1 MGSNMR
7 NLSKSSWITIA
18 STAGVLLIGL
28 YVMFSL
34 GSTEK
39 QSKHREV
46 PPEVRLVETES
57 VNFGDIVLEIEG
69 NGIIQ
74 SQRKLN
80 FVSEA
85 TGVVLLAKND
95 LKDGTFVGKGET
107 ILEVDSREVENTL
120 FTLRSGFMNALA
132 AVLPEIKI
140 ENAESYDRWY
150 NYFINLDIH
159 KPTPELPEI
168 SNLQEKIKL
177 SGRQIF
183 SKYYA
188 VKNQE
193 ILLSKYKIVA
203 PFSGYISSQGII
215 KGSFVSRNQTLFSLS
230 DAQNVEIAVPL
241 LVEEVN
247 LLDFSK
253 TPSVKI
259 YSDEN
264 NESVLNGKIFR
275 KETNLDRNSQTI
287 NVYVTFNNKK
297 LNPYFLPGNYV
308 SLEIRGKKFYDVAQ
322 IPRYVLDNEQ
332 YVYTM
337 EEGKLARI
345 KVDVITIQGDVAIIK
360 HSVPDDMKI
369 VTTILQ
375 KPLIGMGI
383 KSSNESIELIEEVPG
398 IDGEET
404 QLSQAN

>member
-1 MGSNMR
+1 MGSDMR
-7 NLSKSSWITIA
+7 NLSKSSWIKIA
-18 STAGVLLIGL
+18 STAGVILIGFL
-28 YVMFSL
+28 VMFSL

-39 QSKHREV
+39 HSKHRDV

-57 VNFGDIVLEIEG
+57 INFGNIILEIEA
-69 NGIIQ
+69 NGVIQ
-74 SQRKLN
+74 SQRTLN

-120 FTLRSGFMNALA
+120 FTLRSGFMNAIA

-168 SNLQEKIKL
+168 SNSQEKVKL

-203 PFSGYISSQGII
+203 PFSGYIGSQGII

-241 LVEEVN
+241 LVEEVS

-287 NVYVTFNNKK
+287 NVYVTFYNKN

-337 EEGKLARI
+337 EEGKLARL

-375 KPLIGMGI
+375 KPLIGMSI

-398 IDGEET
+398 IEEET

>member
-7 NLSKSSWITIA
+7 NLSKSSWIKIS
-18 STAGVLLIGL
+18 STVVVVIIGFL
-28 YVMFSL
+28 VMSSL

-39 QSKHREV
+39 HSKHREV

-69 NGIIQ
+69 NGVIQ

-120 FTLRSGFMNALA
+120 FTLRSGFMNAIA

-168 SNLQEKIKL
+168 SNSQEKVKL

-203 PFSGYISSQGII
+203 PFSGYIGSQGII

-241 LVEEVN
+241 LVEEVS

-287 NVYVTFNNKK
+287 NVYVTFYNKN

-337 EEGKLARI
+337 EEGKLARL

-375 KPLIGMGI
+375 KPLIGMSI

-398 IDGEET
+398 IEEET

>member
-1 MGSNMR
+1 
-7 NLSKSSWITIA
+7 
-18 STAGVLLIGL
+18 
-28 YVMFSL
+28 
-34 GSTEK
+34 
-39 QSKHREV
+39 
-46 PPEVRLVETES
+46 
-57 VNFGDIVLEIEG
+57 
-69 NGIIQ
+69 
-74 SQRKLN
+74 
-80 FVSEA
+80 VSEA
-85 TGVVLLAKND
+85 TGIVLLAKND

-120 FTLRSGFMNALA
+120 FTLRSGFMNAIA

-140 ENAESYDRWY
+140 ENAESYDKWY
-150 NYFINLDIH
+150 DYFIKLDIH
-159 KPTPELPEI
+159 KPTPVLPEI
-168 SNLQEKIKL
+168 SNSQEKVKL

-215 KGSFVSRNQTLFSLS
+215 EGSFVSRNQPLFSLS

-247 LLDFSK
+247 LIDFSK
-253 TPSVKI
+253 IPSVKI

-308 SLEIRGKKFYDVAQ
+308 SLKIRGKKFYDVAQ
-322 IPRYVLDNEQ
+322 IPRYVIDNEQ

-337 EEGKLARI
+337 EDGKLAKL
-345 KVDVITIQGDVAIIK
+345 KVDVVTIQGDVAIIK
-360 HSVPDDMKI
+360 HTVPEDMKI

-375 KPLIGMGI
+375 KPLIGMNI
-383 KSSNESIELIEEVPG
+383 KSSNESIELIEE
-398 IDGEET
+398 ET